1 MMQTNKRADV
11 CEHNIQQLS
20 DEKTS
25 KLKQEKKQ
33 RYEYGNVLWRKSNS
47 ALMKVDNTQN

>member
-1 MMQTNKRADV
+1 MQTNKRADV

-25 KLKQEKKQ
+25 KLKQEKK
-33 RYEYGNVLWRKSNS
+33 LC
-47 ALMKVDNTQN
+47 L